1 MNIAKAF
8 TTYMES
14 EGFGTFGTD
23 LFIGGAPLEAPDS
36 LWWVVSSGGAP
47 ESKNSTGEMLKEY
60 TLGVYYRDI
69 DTEQVY
75 EKLQELEELINSV
88 ACVQLDSYDTVSM
101 EAIGFPA
108 DQDLDDEDRTV
119 GLLQVGI
126 LIHQIS

>member
-1 MNIAKAF
+1 MNISRAF
-8 TTYMES
+8 ANYIAS

-23 LFIGGAPLEAPDS
+23 LFIGGAPLKAPDP
-36 LWWVVSSGGAP
+36 LWWIVSSGGAP

-60 TLGVYYRDI
+60 TLGVYYRNQ

-75 EKLQELEELINSV
+75 EKLQALEELINSV
-88 ACVQLDSYDTVSM
+88 GCVQLESYDTVSM
-101 EAIGFPA
+101 EAVGFPA